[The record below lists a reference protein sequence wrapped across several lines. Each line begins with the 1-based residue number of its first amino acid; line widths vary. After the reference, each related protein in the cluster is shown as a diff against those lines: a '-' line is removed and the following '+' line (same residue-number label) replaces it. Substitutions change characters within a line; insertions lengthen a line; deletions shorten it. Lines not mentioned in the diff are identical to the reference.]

1 MFVSAGYDLAE
12 DPEDIDYEAVET
24 RRLLLKHFNTP
35 EVAFKVMAVY
45 GLNVKHAAN
54 GETVRVS
61 YEKLGITSEVF
72 CDYERP
78 VDEYLVEAVTN
89 LLLVAILDGHI
100 KLDDLFLFTG
110 VERA

>member
-1 MFVSAGYDLAE
+1 MFVSAGYDLE
-12 DPEDIDYEAVET
+12 VDPENIANEAIET
-24 RRLLLKHFNTP
+24 RRLLLKHFNSP
-35 EVAFKVMAVY
+35 EAAFKMLAMF
-45 GLNVKHAAN
+45 GLNIKHAAN

-72 CDYERP
+72 NDFERP
-78 VDEYLVEAVTN
+78 PEEYLVEAVTN

-110 VERA
+110 VER